1 MPSKKGDT
9 TSRDKKPKVEKIVQY
24 RATSADGKIQVMAKT
39 EKEALKLLKEYGN
52 KEKKDSNDEK

>member
-39 EKEALKLLKEYGN
+39 EKKALKLLGEYEN
-52 KEKKDSNDEK
+52 SKTK